1 MHEPNGWSM
10 RGAPLLLA
18 VVALASGLLLC
29 EGALSIW
36 HPQIHRRPPN
46 IWQFDAELGWS
57 HVPGGQ
63 GRLVTPEFDVGI
75 EINRDGLRSPAYERP
90 KREGVRRVL
99 VFGDSFAEGWGVEGD
114 EMLSARLQDCL
125 SDSGEA
131 AEVLNFGVAGYGT
144 DQAYLLFQKL
154 GQSYQPDLVVLLF
167 YGNDLWNNA
176 SPRGIGAEQGY
187 KPYFRPARDGRLELL
202 GVPVR
207 KTRYWDATRYEGGSL
222 GQRVAHYLRS
232 HWHVY
237 ALAEKALR
245 TEMPVAKQSQFY
257 DGLYGIDAEGQWQHV
272 WELTGMLLRDFDRAV
287 RRSEAEFLVTYAP
300 SIVQIEEQNWQE
312 KRVLHG
318 LGSDYDLQKP
328 NRYLADLTRRYGID
342 YLDLY
347 PHFAAAAQRSELYL
361 RDSHWNAGGHALAA
375 EVLCENARVNG
386 VDTP

>member
-1 MHEPNGWSM
+1 MTAGEWTSILQDYGAIYVHEPNGWSM

-18 VVALASGLLLC
+18 AVALASGLLLC

-75 EINRDGLRSPAYERP
+75 EINRDGLRSPAYERQ

-154 GQSYQPDLVVLLF
+154 GQSYQPNPCSTRFSCQFCSSICTIDGAYVTRNSAPERRTARSKSRSSIPV
-167 YGNDLWNNA
+167 NSHTCCHCPSA
-176 SPRGIGAEQGY
+176 ST
-187 KPYFRPARDGRLELL
+187 PY
-202 GVPVR
+202 
-207 KTRYWDATRYEGGSL
+207 S
-222 GQRVAHYLRS
+222 
-232 HWHVY
+232 
-237 ALAEKALR
+237 
-245 TEMPVAKQSQFY
+245 
-257 DGLYGIDAEGQWQHV
+257 
-272 WELTGMLLRDFDRAV
+272 
-287 RRSEAEFLVTYAP
+287 P
-300 SIVQIEEQNWQE
+300 S
-312 KRVLHG
+312 
-318 LGSDYDLQKP
+318 
-328 NRYLADLTRRYGID
+328 
-342 YLDLY
+342 
-347 PHFAAAAQRSELYL
+347 
-361 RDSHWNAGGHALAA
+361 
-375 EVLCENARVNG
+375 
-386 VDTP
+386 